1 MNKFGKILLPFITS
15 FEKNEDVNYHAF
27 ADLIEFVIKR
37 NYCDTIIVTG
47 TTGEFNTLTFEER
60 VKLFETAI
68 KANKGR
74 KPIIAGTGCASTKE
88 TCELTKVAVDMGID
102 TCMVVAPFYCKPTQD
117 AIYDHYNRVIDY
129 SGAKILVYNIP
140 IFTGVNV
147 ETATLARLAKHP
159 NVIGVKDESGIN
171 PTQLTDYYNEINPI
185 DPNFLYF
192 NGDDIML
199 MPTLAQGVTGI
210 VSGGAQT
217 VGDRIRKVFDLYL
230 SGKVD
235 EALAIYRQ
243 LYKLYKLLGI
253 NGRINPIPMA
263 RKSVEIVTGIKV
275 GNARGPLNG
284 VTAQEEKAMRDLLT
298 EMEVI

>member
-27 ADLIEFVIKR
+27 ADLIEFAIKR

-68 KANKGR
+68 KVNKER

-88 TCELTKVAVDMGID
+88 TCELTKVAVDMGIE

-117 AIYDHYNRVIDY
+117 AIYDHYNKVIDY

-147 ETATLARLAKHP
+147 ETATLARLSKHS
-159 NVIGVKDESGIN
+159 NLIGVKDESGIN

-284 VTAQEEKAMRDLLT
+284 VTAHEEKAMRDLLT

>member
-147 ETATLARLAKHP
+147 ETATLARLAKYP

>member
-27 ADLIEFVIKR
+27 ADLIEFAIKR

-68 KANKGR
+68 KVNKGR

-284 VTAQEEKAMRDLLT
+284 VTA
-298 EMEVI
+298 

>member
-27 ADLIEFVIKR
+27 ADLIEFAIKR

-68 KANKGR
+68 KTNKGR

-88 TCELTKVAVDMGID
+88 TCELTKGAVDMGIY

-117 AIYDHYNRVIDY
+117 AIYDHYNRVIEY

-159 NVIGVKDESGIN
+159 NLIGVKDESGIN

-185 DPNFLYF
+185 NPNFLYF

>member
-27 ADLIEFVIKR
+27 ADLIEFAIKR

-68 KANKGR
+68 KVNKER

-88 TCELTKVAVDMGID
+88 TCELTKVAVDMGIE

-117 AIYDHYNRVIDY
+117 AIYDHYNKVIDY

-147 ETATLARLAKHP
+147 ETATLARLSKHS
-159 NVIGVKDESGIN
+159 NLIGVKDESGIN

-199 MPTLAQGVTGI
+199 MPTLSQGVTGI

-284 VTAQEEKAMRDLLT
+284 VTAHEEKAMRDLLT